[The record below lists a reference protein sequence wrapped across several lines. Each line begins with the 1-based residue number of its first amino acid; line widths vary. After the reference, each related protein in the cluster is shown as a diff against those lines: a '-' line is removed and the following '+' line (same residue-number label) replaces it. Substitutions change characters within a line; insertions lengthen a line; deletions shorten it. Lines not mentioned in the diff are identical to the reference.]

1 MKKTIEFRSKLFIK
15 GCNNLIGPND
25 KVLDVG
31 SGNGVM
37 AWEFKKKIGCDIICT
52 DILNYI
58 QVKLPFIKMN
68 DPCKLPFQD
77 NEFDL
82 VMLIDMLHHT
92 DDSTQKMLITESK
105 RIGKSILI
113 FETRPTLKAMILDHI
128 LNFIHEKNM
137 NIPLNFKNEFYWK
150 KILDGVG
157 FKNIN
162 YLEIKEPLYYPLSH
176 FGYFCKK

>member
-15 GCNNLIGPND
+15 GCSNLIGQND

-31 SGNGVM
+31 SGNGIM
-37 AWEFKKKIGCDIICT
+37 AWEFKKRFGCDIVCT

-58 QVKLPFIKMN
+58 QVELPFIKMN
-68 DPCKLPFQD
+68 DPCKLSFQD

-92 DDSTQKMLITESK
+92 NDSTQKMLITEGK

-113 FETRPTLKAMILDHI
+113 FETRPTLKAKILDHV
-128 LNFIHEKNM
+128 LNYIHEKNM

-150 KILDGVG
+150 KILDNVG
-157 FKNIN
+157 FNSIN
-162 YLEIKEPLYYPLSH
+162 YIEVKEPIYYPLSH
-176 FGYFCKK
+176 FGYYCKK